1 MASLLDVFSPVML
14 SAGLGGGEGMS
25 AMRRINMALG
35 AMLLWSGAAMAEAPP
50 PASGLRASLERAAA
64 ALPMPE
70 MPRRL
75 VAEARLEPSI
85 EALTGWVASAS
96 LDAAASL
103 EARGEALA
111 VAAARL
117 AWNDPRLTLHWHAEM
132 APRLPAMADLTALRW
147 RMDWRAAL
155 GGFEFASEAGG
166 SVWAA
171 VPGGVWLARRLGG
184 AE

>member
-1 MASLLDVFSPVML
+1 MWRI
-14 SAGLGGGEGMS
+14 GG
-25 AMRRINMALG
+25 ALG
-35 AMLLWSGAAMAEAPP
+35 AMLLWSGAAMAEMPAPV
-50 PASGLRASLERAAA
+50 PASGWRASLERAAA
-64 ALPMPE
+64 AIPMPE

-75 VAEARLEPSI
+75 VAEARLEPRI

-111 VAAARL
+111 MAAARI
-117 AWNDPRLTLHWHAEM
+117 AWNDPRLSLHWHAEL
-132 APRLPAMADLTALRW
+132 APRRPVLAELAALHL

-155 GGFEFASEAGG
+155 GGFELASEAGG
-166 SVWAA
+166 LVWAA
-171 VPGGVWLARRLGG
+171 VPGGAWVARRVGG

>member
-1 MASLLDVFSPVML
+1 
-14 SAGLGGGEGMS
+14 
-25 AMRRINMALG
+25 MRRIDWAFG
-35 AMLLWSGAAMAEAPP
+35 AMMLWSGPALAEAPP
-50 PASGLRASLERAAA
+50 PATGWRASLERAAA
-64 ALPMPE
+64 AIPRPE

-75 VAEARLEPSI
+75 VAEARLEPRI

-117 AWNDPRLTLHWHAEM
+117 AWNDPRLSLQWHAEM
-132 APRLPAMADLTALRW
+132 APRLPALADVAALRW

-155 GGFEFASEAGG
+155 GDFEVANEAGG
-166 SVWAA
+166 PVWAA
-171 VPGGVWLARRLGG
+171 VPGGLWLARRIGG
-184 AE
+184 AQ

>member
-1 MASLLDVFSPVML
+1 MTGVLA
-14 SAGLGGGEGMS
+14 
-25 AMRRINMALG
+25 
-35 AMLLWSGAAMAEAPP
+35 AMLLWSGPALAEAP
-50 PASGLRASLERAAA
+50 ASATGWRASLERAAA
-64 ALPMPE
+64 AIPMPE

-75 VAEARLEPSI
+75 VAEARIEPRI

-111 VAAARL
+111 VAAARI
-117 AWNDPRLTLHWHAEM
+117 AWNDPRLALHWHAEM
-132 APRLPAMADLTALRW
+132 APRLPTLADLGALRW

-155 GGFEFASEAGG
+155 GGFELASEAGG

-171 VPGGVWLARRLGG
+171 VPGGVWLARQIGG